1 MVIGY
6 IFRKTP
12 YISTA
17 LSCLHAC
24 CMRKKII
31 KALLRSLSIE
41 RYKKWTYFLDPVK
54 RVYFLLI
61 LRIET
66 IGHGL
71 NCM

>member
-1 MVIGY
+1 
-6 IFRKTP
+6 
-12 YISTA
+12 
-17 LSCLHAC
+17 
-24 CMRKKII
+24 MRKKII